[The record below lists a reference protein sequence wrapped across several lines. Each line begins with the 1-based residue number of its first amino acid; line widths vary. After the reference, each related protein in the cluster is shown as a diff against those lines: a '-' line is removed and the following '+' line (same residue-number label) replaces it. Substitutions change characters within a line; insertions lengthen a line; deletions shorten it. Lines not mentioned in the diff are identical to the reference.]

1 MVRMA
6 MASGVT
12 AFVASVI
19 GPIFGA
25 IAPKKKP
32 PEGGFSLC
40 WQRTRF
46 KRRGGGS
53 HRPRAGLLGAAIKP
67 RPRSGP

>member
-12 AFVASVI
+12 AFVTSVI
-19 GPIFGA
+19 GPIFAA

-32 PEGGFSLC
+32 PEGGFSL
-40 WQRTRF
+40 
-46 KRRGGGS
+46 
-53 HRPRAGLLGAAIKP
+53 
-67 RPRSGP
+67 